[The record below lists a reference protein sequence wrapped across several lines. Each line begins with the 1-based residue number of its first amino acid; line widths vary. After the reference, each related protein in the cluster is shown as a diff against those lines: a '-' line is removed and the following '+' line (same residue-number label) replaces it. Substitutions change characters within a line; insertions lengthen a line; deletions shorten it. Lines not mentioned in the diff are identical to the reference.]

1 MNAKQ
6 KQSNSFNENLTM
18 KEQQGKQGTKQKKK
32 NVAANIEK
40 SREKK
45 KQITIVK
52 ISFT

>member
-32 NVAANIEK
+32 MLQLTQKKVEK
-40 SREKK
+40 KK